1 MVIDMKHFAYL
12 LNIGWLL
19 WFGLLLIDKGLPS
32 GKELLFVLI
41 AIVTLVINTV
51 VLMRLSETKE
61 SWLALLLQ
69 RKALEEKR
77 KIVSIQDDLKK

>member
-1 MVIDMKHFAYL
+1 MKHFAYL

-19 WFGLLLIDKGLPS
+19 WFGFLLIDKGLPS
-32 GKELLFVLI
+32 GEELLFVLI
-41 AIVTLVINTV
+41 AIVTLVINTI